1 MLRRNFVK
9 ISAATAVAGS
19 SSVAQGD
26 DKLQKIID
34 QPVLK
39 RELFKDPVIIKKVQL
54 LKNGPNFLIRVYA
67 QDGTYGVSVCN
78 NMHMKYLLPLFQQRI
93 QPFFVNKDARDLD
106 KLLDQLFIYKSN
118 YKLQG
123 LSLWVPVACIEFAIL
138 DLLGWVSEKSFAEL
152 VGKREQTKID
162 IYRANNHRGKSA
174 EDSLKRIVKSAKEI
188 DAKAIKFKVGG
199 RMSKNKDYPSGRTE
213 KLIPMVRKEFGDD
226 YTIYADSNGSY
237 DVENSVRVG
246 RILEENKIAFFEEPN
261 PFYELEETKEIADR
275 LTIPIAGGECESS
288 MWRFKWLIENNALQV
303 VQPDLFYF
311 GGMIRSIKV
320 ARMAQ
325 SKGLDCT
332 PHISGSGM
340 GELYML
346 QFASSIPNPGAHQE
360 FKGNNFNAPFE
371 CSSDLKCKN
380 GQIEVPN
387 GMGMGIYIDKK
398 YLDKSQVLKG

>member
-1 MLRRNFVK
+1 MNRRNFVK
-9 ISAATAVAGS
+9 WTAASAALSQTVF
-19 SSVAQGD
+19 AQNKD
-26 DKLQKIID
+26 SLQKIIE

-39 RELFKDPVIIKKVQL
+39 KELFKDPVIIKKVQL
-54 LKNGPNFLIRVYA
+54 LKNGQNYMIRVYA
-67 QDGTYGVSVCN
+67 ADGTYGVSVCN
-78 NMHMKYLLPLFQQRI
+78 NMHMKYLFPLFQQRL
-93 QPFFVNKDARDLD
+93 QPFFADKDARDLD
-106 KLLDQLFIYKSN
+106 SLLDQAFLYKSN

-123 LSLWVPVACIEFAIL
+123 LALWVPLACAEFAIL
-138 DLLGWVSEKSFAEL
+138 DLLGRVAKKPFADL

-174 EDSLKRIVKSAKEI
+174 KDSLKRIVKAARDI

-213 KLIPMVRKEFGDD
+213 KLIPLVRKEFGDD
-226 YTIYADSNGSY
+226 FTIYADSNGSY

-246 RILEENKIAFFEEPN
+246 RLLEENNIAFFEEPC
-261 PFYELEETKEIADR
+261 PFYELEETKQIADS
-275 LTIPIAGGECESS
+275 LKIPIAGGECESS
-288 MWRFKWLIENNALQV
+288 MWRFKWLIENKALQI

-325 SKGLDCT
+325 SQGLGCT

-346 QFASSIPNPGAHQE
+346 QFASAIPNPGAHQE
-360 FKGNNFNAPFE
+360 FKGNNFNAPFD

-380 GQIEVPN
+380 GQIEVPS
-387 GMGMGIYIDKK
+387 GYGMGIDIDEK
-398 YLDKSQVLKG
+398 YLNKSAVLKG